1 VENKGNKKEGE
12 KMENDVIGIE
22 EICKILGKSENTV
35 RKYAKEKKIPAT
47 KIGDE
52 WYSSKLALS
61 MCVAGYNPIDVYEKI
76 AKEVFEK
83 SKEVFI

>member
-1 VENKGNKKEGE
+1 
-12 KMENDVIGIE
+12 MENDVIRIE
-22 EICKILGKSENTV
+22 GICKILGKSENTV

>member
-1 VENKGNKKEGE
+1 
-12 KMENDVIGIE
+12 MDNDVIGVE
-22 EICKILGKSENTV
+22 GICKILGKCPNTV
-35 RKYAKEKKIPAT
+35 RDYAKKKKIPAT

-61 MCVAGYNPIDVYEKI
+61 MFAAGYNPCEIYEKI

-83 SKEVFI
+83 SKEIFI